1 MRLIL
6 LNIFRFTGL
15 IFLQI
20 FVVNQMNLGF
30 LNPYISIVVYIS
42 FLITFPVNISK
53 YILLLVALILGLT
66 IDMFQ
71 NTGGIHA
78 SACVFLAFVRPFLL
92 SRIQSDNPI
101 DDIQELNVYTE
112 DLQKYIMYCFI
123 LSFFFFIGLFL
134 FEEFSFGRIP
144 LIALKAILSSTVS
157 TSLIIL
163 GQYLFI
169 RKPKKQ

>member
-6 LNIFRFTGL
+6 LNIIRFVAL

-20 FVVNQMNLGF
+20 SVVNQMNLGF
-30 LNPYISIVVYIS
+30 LNPYVSLVVYTS
-42 FLITFPVNISK
+42 FLLTFPVNVSK
-53 YILLLVALILGLT
+53 YILLLIALILGLAV
-66 IDMFQ
+66 DMFQ

-92 SRIQSDNPI
+92 TRLQSDSPI
-101 DDIQELNVYTE
+101 DDIKELNVYTE
-112 DLQKYIMYCFI
+112 DLQKYIMYCLI
-123 LSFFFFIGLFL
+123 LSFVFFLWLFL
-134 FEEFSFGRIP
+134 LEEFSFGRIP
-144 LIALKAILSSTVS
+144 LITLKAILSSIVS
-157 TSLIIL
+157 TALIIL